1 MSQASQSSSSSSP
14 PSTDNPTTTSEAQSQ
29 QSAAVTVENGNGQSN
44 KTELEQSQ
52 QITDATTATT
62 AWGQYL
68 NNLNAKYQNK
78 IKEAAQKSKYA
89 ITVRNNQGQD
99 ESLTFSRMKL
109 LQYQYDEI
117 EDLRA
122 DSTEATNNNK
132 PKEANKLMRQMYAK
146 AATYILWNVREKRA
160 MTPDEYRMTAFADV
174 RPALDAS
181 ILLGLVSDPN

>member
-1 MSQASQSSSSSSP
+1 MSSSSQP
-14 PSTDNPTTTSEAQSQ
+14 EPTPSQ
-29 QSAAVTVENGNGQSN
+29 QQEQSEQPKVTVENGNGTAT

-68 NNLNAKYQNK
+68 NNLNARYQNK
-78 IKEAAQKSKYA
+78 IKDAAQKQKYSL
-89 ITVRNNQGQD
+89 TVRNSNGQD
-99 ESLTFSRMKL
+99 ESLTFTRMKL

-122 DSTEATNNNK
+122 DSTDATNNNK